1 MVDQDKS
8 SAHLT
13 RELQGLSDCL
23 AVLEGSPS
31 GSRGRPAAG
40 AGVRISPSR
49 LPIPAEMVARWQQ
62 VVDATARLV
71 RAPAGLITRFAGSEL
86 EVFVASATEENPYR
100 QGGRV
105 PLNSGV
111 YCASVIARRS
121 MLAIPDAR
129 KASEW
134 RQAPEINMGMCFYL
148 GLPLAWSDGEIF
160 GTVCLLDREENPE
173 AASQENLLYGLRAM
187 VEGDLRLL
195 AEEWERSR
203 LEGELKRLEEKF
215 RAYYEGNPIPTFT
228 WQKRGEDLVL
238 VECNRAASTLTRN
251 DVERYLG
258 RSAAEIYQ
266 GRGDVHRDLWRCFSA
281 KRVIRRQIRSQH
293 FMPGRDLL
301 ITYVPVPPDMVVVH
315 TEDITEHK
323 QAVAALEESEARYRA
338 IFENAVEGMFQSTP
352 EGRYLSVNPSF
363 ARTYGFG
370 TPEEMIRE
378 VTAIG
383 RELYVDREERAG
395 VERRLDDPGFVVG
408 HEVRCR
414 RRDGEEIWVSINA
427 RSVRDEAGRILYY
440 EGSTVEITARKRAEE
455 EIRTLTAELE
465 ERVARRTAQ
474 LEAANRELDA
484 FAYSVSHDLRA
495 PLRAMSGFSHLLLEY
510 YSDKLDDQG
519 RHFLQRMDQVSQRM
533 GKLIDDLLS
542 LSRLARRE
550 MQRERINLSEMA
562 RGIAAELRERDPKR
576 RVHFVIA
583 ERLMAHGDPPL
594 LGVVLENLLGNAWK
608 FTAKKPEATIE
619 FAAIRQKGKRVY
631 FVRDDG
637 IGFDMTYAEKI
648 FQAFQRLNP
657 TNEFEGSGIGLA
669 TVERIIHQPAATA
682 AVLPGVL
689 GCSFDRFRTS
699 SPGDVLMKYASGPS
713 PCGFPVARPS
723 PRSRYGVSCIMRAR
737 KVLK

>member
-40 AGVRISPSR
+40 TGVRISPSR

-583 ERLMAHGDPPL
+583 ERLMA
-594 LGVVLENLLGNAWK
+594 
-608 FTAKKPEATIE
+608 
-619 FAAIRQKGKRVY
+619 
-631 FVRDDG
+631 
-637 IGFDMTYAEKI
+637 
-648 FQAFQRLNP
+648 
-657 TNEFEGSGIGLA
+657 GSCSKTSLA
-669 TVERIIHQPAATA
+669 T
-682 AVLPGVL
+682 PG
-689 GCSFDRFRTS
+689 S
-699 SPGDVLMKYASGPS
+699 SRQRSRRPPSNSRRSGRRASGS
-713 PCGFPVARPS
+713 TLFATTGSAS
-723 PRSRYGVSCIMRAR
+723 T
-737 KVLK
+737 